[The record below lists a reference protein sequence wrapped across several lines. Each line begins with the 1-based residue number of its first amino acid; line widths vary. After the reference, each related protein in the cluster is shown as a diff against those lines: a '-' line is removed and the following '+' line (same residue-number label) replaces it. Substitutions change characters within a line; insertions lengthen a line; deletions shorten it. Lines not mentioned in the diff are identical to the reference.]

1 MEEKSTATLEKIQEA
16 ALAEFLDK
24 GFQGASLRQIV
35 KNAGVTTGAFYGYF
49 SSKEALF
56 NALVEPHA
64 AALMGKFMEAQTSFA
79 ELPEE
84 QQPEHMGVESSNCVH
99 WMVDY
104 ICQHREPV
112 KLLLTRAEG
121 TSYEH
126 FVHNMVE
133 VEVEYTLQYMEVL
146 RRLGRDIPELSQ
158 SLCHIIA
165 SGMFNGSLRDRG
177 SRYAPGAGPAGRGSA
192 PGLLHRRMAEID
204 GGVASLRKSGCA
216 IFSRR
221 IARKMGLD
229 SLRKSRPILRE
240 KCPFRGTPPRGPSL
254 APAGKFTLCRRKGR
268 ISI

>member
-1 MEEKSTATLEKIQEA
+1 MEETSTATMEKIQEA
-16 ALAEFLDK
+16 AMQEFLDK

-64 AALMGKFMEAQTSFA
+64 AALMGRFMEAQTTFA

-84 QQPEHMGVESSNCVH
+84 QQPDHMGLESGNCVH

-104 ICQHREPV
+104 ICAHREPV
-112 KLLLTRAEG
+112 KLLLCRAEG

-133 VEVEYTLQYMEVL
+133 VEVEYTLQYLEVL
-146 RRLGRDIPELSQ
+146 RRLGREVPELDQ

-165 SGMFNGSLRDRG
+165 SGMFNGIFEIVVHDMPYEQAVRNVEQLRTF
-177 SRYAPGAGPAGRGSA
+177 YTAGWSK
-192 PGLLHRRMAEID
+192 L
-204 GGVASLRKSGCA
+204 
-216 IFSRR
+216 
-221 IARKMGLD
+221 MG
-229 SLRKSRPILRE
+229 E
-240 KCPFRGTPPRGPSL
+240 
-254 APAGKFTLCRRKGR
+254 
-268 ISI
+268 

>member
-1 MEEKSTATLEKIQEA
+1 MEERTTATLEKIQEA
-16 ALAEFLDK
+16 VRAEFLDK
-24 GFQGASLRQIV
+24 GFQGTSLRQIV

-64 AALMGKFMEAQTSFA
+64 TALMGKFMEAQITFA

-84 QQPEHMGVESSNCVH
+84 QQLEHMGVESGTYPD
-99 WMVDY
+99 WMG
-104 ICQHREPV
+104 QHREPV

-146 RRLGRDIPELSQ
+146 RRLGKDIPVLDK

-165 SGMFNGSLRDRG
+165 SGMMGGIFEIVVHDMPREQALRDV
-177 SRYAPGAGPAGRGSA
+177 
-192 PGLLHRRMAEID
+192 D
-204 GGVASLRKSGCA
+204 Q
-216 IFSRR
+216 
-221 IARKMGLD
+221 
-229 SLRKSRPILRE
+229 LRE
-240 KCPFRGTPPRGPSL
+240 FYT
-254 APAGKFTLCRRKGR
+254 AGWLKLMGA
-268 ISI
+268 

>member
-1 MEEKSTATLEKIQEA
+1 MEERTTATLEKIQEA

-64 AALMGKFMEAQTSFA
+64 TALMGKFMKAQISFA

-84 QQPEHMGVESSNCVH
+84 QQLEHMGVESGTYPD
-99 WMVDY
+99 WMG
-104 ICQHREPV
+104 QHREPV

-121 TSYEH
+121 TSYER
-126 FVHNMVE
+126 FVHNM

-146 RRLGRDIPELSQ
+146 RHLGKDIPVLDK

-165 SGMFNGSLRDRG
+165 SGMMGGIFEIVIHDMPREQ
-177 SRYAPGAGPAGRGSA
+177 
-192 PGLLHRRMAEID
+192 MAKTMIK
-204 GGVASLRKSGCA
+204 KS
-216 IFSRR
+216 
-221 IARKMGLD
+221 
-229 SLRKSRPILRE
+229 
-240 KCPFRGTPPRGPSL
+240 FR
-254 APAGKFTLCRRKGR
+254 A
-268 ISI
+268 

>member
-1 MEEKSTATLEKIQEA
+1 MEEKMSATLESIQRA
-16 ALAEFLDK
+16 AMQEFLDK

-84 QQPEHMGVESSNCVH
+84 QQPSHMGVESGTYLD

-112 KLLLTRAEG
+112 KLLLTRSEG

-133 VEVEYTLQYMEVL
+133 AEVEYTLQYMEVL
-146 RRLGRDIPELSQ
+146 RRLGKDIPELDK

-165 SGMFNGSLRDRG
+165 SGMMSGIFEIVIHDMPREQAVRDVDQLCDFYTAG
-177 SRYAPGAGPAGRGSA
+177 WLKLMGA
-192 PGLLHRRMAEID
+192 
-204 GGVASLRKSGCA
+204 
-216 IFSRR
+216 
-221 IARKMGLD
+221 
-229 SLRKSRPILRE
+229 
-240 KCPFRGTPPRGPSL
+240 
-254 APAGKFTLCRRKGR
+254 
-268 ISI
+268 